1 MSNLSGNLNKL
12 FQSDGG
18 SDDESFFMEFPQ
30 DTEDV
35 AAPLLADGVVPQL
48 LLTVFDHL
56 PVLVNA
62 VGVQDGVFT
71 FWSREAEL
79 VTGYSSQE
87 MVGNAACWQLLY
99 PDAAYLDRKNAEQ
112 HSLGPDFRD
121 FEWTLT
127 TKSGEKRRIS
137 WSSMGGL
144 NAGANQRERWFVG
157 VDVTAR
163 ADADKLVRARD
174 KMLRSVFRY
183 LPDMVHLKDGDG
195 RWLLTNPAARATLGL
210 SEREASGFTNLE
222 LADQGHPSREGLR
235 HSALNEE
242 ATWQSGRVSHGEEV
256 VSDGRGGTRVF
267 DVVRVP
273 SFGRQGQRLHML
285 VLRRDVT
292 DQRTAATKLELAG
305 RVLDQS
311 TDGMLIANADNQIML
326 VNAAFTD
333 ITGYTAEDVLG
344 KDTRILSLG
353 ADDNVFSAEM
363 LQTLA
368 VHGRWTGEVWS
379 RRKNGEVYPQWLNL
393 TVLRHRTSGE
403 VTHYVGALTDL
414 SSSKAAEEKIA
425 YLSTQDVVTGLP
437 NRTQAALRASMALG
451 HGQLAGQQAAL
462 MVVDI
467 DNFKTL
473 NDSLGHAAG
482 DQMLREVGLR
492 LGRAAG
498 PHAVVGRLS
507 GDEFMVLVPDVH
519 GTAEAAHR
527 ARHLMEVVGERTVIG
542 GLPISI
548 SLSVGV
554 AMFPADGDT
563 FDVLFALADTAL
575 YAAKRSGR
583 AAYQFAN
590 AAMNEA
596 ALDRLH
602 MESALRRA
610 IESNVMRLEYQP
622 LVELSSGRI
631 LGGEALC
638 RWDDPELGSIPPA
651 IFIPLAEESGLIESL
666 GGWVL
671 KTATQQLR
679 AWHDAGHPDLMVAVN
694 LSARQFQRG
703 VVLKQVETALG
714 ESGIPPSKLE
724 LELTESVL
732 MHDGELVT
740 GALRQLK
747 ALGVKLSID
756 DFGTGYSSFAYL
768 RRFKFDKI
776 KIDQSFVHDLIDD
789 PDNAAIVRG
798 IISLAQSLGLDVLAE
813 GVENVAVAQRLK
825 HLRCTYVQGYYFSR
839 PLRPELFLERVNA

>member
-1 MSNLSGNLNKL
+1 MSNLSGDLNKL
-12 FQSDGG
+12 FLAGEESDE
-18 SDDESFFMEFPQ
+18 ESFFMEFPQ
-30 DTEDV
+30 DVEDFSAPV
-35 AAPLLADGVVPQL
+35 AADGMLSQQLLSVFDRLPLLFSAIGVL
-48 LLTVFDHL
+48 DR
-56 PVLVNA
+56 
-62 VGVQDGVFT
+62 VFT
-71 FWSREAEL
+71 FWNREAEL
-79 VTGYSSQE
+79 VTGYSAHE
-87 MVGNAACWQLLY
+87 VVGNPAGLRLLY
-99 PDAAYLDRKNAEQ
+99 PDPAYLARKLAEQ
-112 HSLGPDFRD
+112 NALGADYRD
-121 FEWTLT
+121 CEWTLT
-127 TKSGEKRRIS
+127 TKSGEKRRIA
-137 WSSMGGL
+137 WSAVGGL
-144 NAGANQRERWFVG
+144 TARAGIGERWAMG

-183 LPDMVHLKDGDG
+183 LPDMVYLKDGDG
-195 RWLLTNPAARATLGL
+195 RWILTNPAARAMLGL

-222 LADQGHPSREGLR
+222 LADQGHPSRDGLR

-256 VSDGRGGTRVF
+256 VADGRGGMRVF

-311 TDGMLIANADNQIML
+311 TDGMVIANADNQIIL
-326 VNAAFTD
+326 VNAAFTE

-344 KDTRILSLG
+344 KDPRLLSSGLH
-353 ADDNVFSAEM
+353 DNAFSAEFT
-363 LQTLA
+363 QTLVA
-368 VHGRWTGEVWS
+368 SGRWTGEVWS
-379 RRKNGEVYPQWLNL
+379 RRKNGEVYPQWLSL
-393 TVLRHRTSGE
+393 SVLRHRTSGE

-414 SSSKAAEEKIA
+414 SSSRAAEEKIA

-437 NRTQAALRASMALG
+437 NRTQVALRASMALG
-451 HGQLAGQQAAL
+451 HGQLAGQQSAL

-482 DQMLREVGLR
+482 DLILREVGLR
-492 LGRAAG
+492 LGRAGG

-507 GDEFMVLVPDVH
+507 GDEFLVLVPDVH
-519 GTAEAAHR
+519 GTAEAAHK
-527 ARHLMEVVGERTVIG
+527 ARDLMATVGEQTVVA

-548 SLSVGV
+548 SLSIGI

-575 YAAKRSGR
+575 YAAKRGGR
-583 AAYQFAN
+583 AAYHFAN

-596 ALDRLH
+596 ALDRLY

-610 IESNVMRLEYQP
+610 IESNAMRLEYQP
-622 LVELSSGRI
+622 LVELASGRI
-631 LGGEALC
+631 LGAEALC
-638 RWDDPELGSIPPA
+638 RWDDPELGSVPPSV
-651 IFIPLAEESGLIESL
+651 FIPLAEESGLIESL

-671 KTATQQLR
+671 KAASQQLR
-679 AWHDAGHPDLMVAVN
+679 TWHDAGYPELMVTVN

-703 VVLKQVETALG
+703 VVLQQVEAALG

-732 MHDGELVT
+732 MHDGDLVT
-740 GALRQLK
+740 GTLRQLK

-776 KIDQSFVHDLIDD
+776 KIDQSFVRDLIDD

-813 GVENVAVAQRLK
+813 GVETAAVVQRLK
-825 HLRCTYVQGYYFSR
+825 HLRCTFAQGFYFAR
-839 PLRPELFLERVNA
+839 PLRPEFFLERMNT

>member
-1 MSNLSGNLNKL
+1 M
-12 FQSDGG
+12 
-18 SDDESFFMEFPQ
+18 
-30 DTEDV
+30 
-35 AAPLLADGVVPQL
+35 
-48 LLTVFDHL
+48 
-56 PVLVNA
+56 
-62 VGVQDGVFT
+62 
-71 FWSREAEL
+71 
-79 VTGYSSQE
+79 
-87 MVGNAACWQLLY
+87 
-99 PDAAYLDRKNAEQ
+99 
-112 HSLGPDFRD
+112 
-121 FEWTLT
+121 
-127 TKSGEKRRIS
+127 
-137 WSSMGGL
+137 
-144 NAGANQRERWFVG
+144 
-157 VDVTAR
+157 
-163 ADADKLVRARD
+163 
-174 KMLRSVFRY
+174 FRY

-498 PHAVVGRLS
+498 SHAVVGRLS

-583 AAYQFAN
+583 AAYQ
-590 AAMNEA
+590 
-596 ALDRLH
+596 
-602 MESALRRA
+602 
-610 IESNVMRLEYQP
+610 
-622 LVELSSGRI
+622 
-631 LGGEALC
+631 
-638 RWDDPELGSIPPA
+638 
-651 IFIPLAEESGLIESL
+651 
-666 GGWVL
+666 
-671 KTATQQLR
+671 
-679 AWHDAGHPDLMVAVN
+679 
-694 LSARQFQRG
+694 
-703 VVLKQVETALG
+703 
-714 ESGIPPSKLE
+714 
-724 LELTESVL
+724 
-732 MHDGELVT
+732 
-740 GALRQLK
+740 
-747 ALGVKLSID
+747 
-756 DFGTGYSSFAYL
+756 
-768 RRFKFDKI
+768 
-776 KIDQSFVHDLIDD
+776 
-789 PDNAAIVRG
+789 
-798 IISLAQSLGLDVLAE
+798 
-813 GVENVAVAQRLK
+813 
-825 HLRCTYVQGYYFSR
+825 
-839 PLRPELFLERVNA
+839 